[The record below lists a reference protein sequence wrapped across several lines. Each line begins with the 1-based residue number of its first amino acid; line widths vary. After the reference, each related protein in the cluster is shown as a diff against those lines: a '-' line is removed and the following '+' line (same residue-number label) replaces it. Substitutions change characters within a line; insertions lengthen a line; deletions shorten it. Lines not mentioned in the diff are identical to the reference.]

1 MSSRALI
8 DNSYAQTLKALHK
21 PGDPVVFANIFD
33 PASASTLISLNETH
47 PGLVKAAATA
57 SYAVA
62 AKLSITDEDLNLSQ
76 NLSSVSQFAPFIRD
90 AGLPLSMDLQDGY
103 GDQLVEAV
111 TSAISIG
118 VVGAN
123 IEDSYPEKGFG
134 GGLACLRSIE
144 EAAGRIKKTIEVARD
159 AGIPDFVVNAR
170 TDILCLNPNPEGWTR
185 EMMVEEA
192 VKRGKAFLAA
202 GATSV
207 FVWEGAGPAIT
218 TQEIKTLVDGLQ
230 GRLAVKLGSKKDDL
244 SVKEFADLG
253 VCRISIGPSLLRTDT
268 DGFRKGATRIL
279 QGGKLWSDGN

>member
-1 MSSRALI
+1 MSSNTVI
-8 DNSYAQTLKALHK
+8 NNGYAKTLKALHK
-21 PGDPVVFANIFD
+21 PGNPIIFTNIFD

-62 AKLSITDEDLNLSQ
+62 AKLSIADEDLNLSQ
-76 NLSSVSQFAPFIRD
+76 NLSSVSQFAPLIRD

-103 GDQLVEAV
+103 GDQIVEAI
-111 TSAISIG
+111 SGAISIG

-134 GGLACLRSIE
+134 GGMACLRGIE
-144 EAAGRIKKTIEVARD
+144 EATERIKKVIEVARD

-170 TDILCLNPNPEGWTR
+170 TDVLCLKPNPEGWTR
-185 EMMVEEA
+185 EMMVAEA
-192 VKRGKAFLAA
+192 VKRGKAYLAA

-207 FVWEGAGPAIT
+207 FVWGGPGGLIT
-218 TQEIKTLVDGLQ
+218 SGEIKILVDGFQ
-230 GRLAVKLGSKKDDL
+230 GRLAVKLGARKDDL
-244 SVKEFADLG
+244 SVQELADLG
-253 VCRISIGPSLLRTDT
+253 LCRISIGPSLLKTDT

-279 QGGKLWSDGN
+279 QGGKLWSENS

>member
-1 MSSRALI
+1 MSSNTRI
-8 DNSYAQTLKALHK
+8 DNSYAKTLKALHK
-21 PGDPVVFANIFD
+21 PGNPIIFTNVFD
-33 PASASTLISLNETH
+33 PASATTLVSLNEAH

-62 AKLSITDEDLNLSQ
+62 AKLSIADEDLNLSQ
-76 NLSSVSQFAPFIRD
+76 NLSSVSQFAPLIRD

-103 GDQLVEAV
+103 GDQIAEAIAG
-111 TSAISIG
+111 AISIG

-134 GGLACLRSIE
+134 VGLACLRSIE
-144 EAAGRIKKTIEVARD
+144 EATERIKKVIEVARD

-170 TDILCLNPNPEGWTR
+170 TDVLCLKPNPEGWTG

-192 VKRGKAFLAA
+192 VTRGNSYLAA

-207 FVWEGAGPAIT
+207 FVWGGPGGLIT
-218 TQEIKTLVDGLQ
+218 SEEIKTLVTGFK
-230 GRLAVKLGSKKDDL
+230 GRLAVKLGARKDDL
-244 SVKEFADLG
+244 SVKELADLG
-253 VCRISIGPSLLRTDT
+253 VCRISIGPSLLKTDT

-279 QGGKLWSDGN
+279 QGGKLWSDDA